1 MNLTIALIVGAIIV
15 FALIVLP
22 LVISK
27 KAEKEDKKRIRYE
40 GKKKEKKL
48 PAKSKKIETKKK
60 HQGSFKNSKTKKII
74 KLF

>member
-1 MNLTIALIVGAIIV
+1 MNLTIALIVGAITV

-40 GKKKEKKL
+40 G
-48 PAKSKKIETKKK
+48 
-60 HQGSFKNSKTKKII
+60 
-74 KLF
+74 